1 MLTDQALSDDLG
13 RRKSCVLPSI
23 VDDPRYKEGSL
34 KYVFALHNHPYAAT
48 LSDNDI
54 ADIVAKGLKHGFEVE
69 AKGAKVRLAVIA
81 FFSESSDPRQPRCD
95 GFFQYIPLTSQILKW
110 SNTSD
115 GWKCQQTGSVKWLNG
130 TEFRV
135 DRKNAPC
142 QESTG
147 SSP

>member
-1 MLTDQALSDDLG
+1 M
-13 RRKSCVLPSI
+13 
-23 VDDPRYKEGSL
+23 GSEMCIRDS
-34 KYVFALHNHPYAAT
+34 PYAAT

-81 FFSESSDPRQPRCD
+81 FFSESSDPRQARCD
-95 GFFQYIPLTSQILKW
+95 GFFQYIPLTSQMLKW

-115 GWKCQQTGSVKWLNG
+115 GWKCQQTGSVRWLSG
-130 TEFRV
+130 AEFRV